1 MCGRDRGILHAEM
14 ATLTRAERLLALREG
29 LRRAQSVGPFSIPVV
44 VGVGSGFLASFA
56 VDAALYD
63 LVSTPY
69 RQFIDA
75 MTFALVAAPVWL
87 IVQRPSV
94 RQAIEVMTFLNG
106 WETERWQDEVGRR
119 LPALPRSTPEIL
131 DVLPDTMGLRPLRVE
146 LLAARG
152 EFEEAWD
159 RLERLPADTP
169 WQRFERAAL
178 EEWISFVSNGPEH
191 LDAMTRAE
199 PEVTDERS
207 LVARAMLAAAK
218 ARRAAV
224 GGGDV
229 IGPLA
234 ALRPDLGDRPGR
246 YAFPYSAGIVLSV
259 VIIALV
265 ASAAITV
272 AAAIIR

>member
-1 MCGRDRGILHAEM
+1 MLQGNM

-56 VDAALYD
+56 VDAWLYD
-63 LVSTPY
+63 LVPTPY

-75 MTFALVAAPVWL
+75 MTFALVAAPIWL
-87 IVQRPSV
+87 IVQRPAV
-94 RQAIEVMTFLNG
+94 RHAIEVMTFLNG

-146 LLAARG
+146 LLAVRG
-152 EFEEAWD
+152 EYEEAWD
-159 RLERLPADTP
+159 RLERLPTDTP

-178 EEWISFVSNGPEH
+178 EEWISFVSNGPPH
-191 LDAMTRAE
+191 LDEMIEAA

-207 LVARAMLAAAK
+207 LVARAMVAAAK

-224 GGGDV
+224 GGGDA

-234 ALRPDLGDRPGR
+234 TLRPDLGDRPGR
-246 YAFPYSAGIVLSV
+246 YAFPYSAGVILSV
-259 VIIALV
+259 AIIALV
-265 ASAAITV
+265 ASTAITL
-272 AAAIIR
+272 AAAILR